1 MKVPAAVLCC
11 LALLQLGCGG
21 SEPATSSDA
30 SPPTRAGQVDRAG
43 DYGLGQFPG
52 HPDTPEPSKLEIE
65 DIEPGAGP
73 AARQGDRIRLRYLGV
88 DYETG
93 DVFIRRWGSDEPL
106 DIRLGFA
113 EISDPWEKGIVG
125 MRVGGERRL
134 VIPHAPQL
142 YEGPVEYVV
151 ELVALNPGPDKQEGA

>member
-1 MKVPAAVLCC
+1 MKTPAAILLC

-21 SEPATSSDA
+21 DETATSSDA
-30 SPPTRAGQVDRAG
+30 SPASRAGQVERGG

-52 HPDTPEPSKLEIE
+52 HPDAPRPSKLEIE
-65 DIEPGAGP
+65 DIEPGSGP
-73 AARQGDRIRLRYLGV
+73 VAHRGDRIKLRYLGI

-113 EISDPWEKGIVG
+113 EISDPWERGIVG
-125 MRVGGERRL
+125 MRVGGKRRL

-151 ELVALNPGPDKQEGA
+151 KLVALNPGPGKQEGA